1 MVFFKEHHQCRPISR
16 SSTMPN
22 KLSKSTILH
31 TNIIDLN
38 FLLPKRGLL
47 VKAGGIRDFLP
58 VIVEEAEAD
67 ELHSYSTGFAHLL
80 WQRNDCSD
88 VFASLYEL
96 MTTPE

>member
-1 MVFFKEHHQCRPISR
+1 
-16 SSTMPN
+16 MPN

-58 VIVEEAEAD
+58 VIVEEAERPMSYIRTVQALLIYFGSGTIVVMY
-67 ELHSYSTGFAHLL
+67 LHPCM
-80 WQRNDCSD
+80 N
-88 VFASLYEL
+88 
-96 MTTPE
+96 